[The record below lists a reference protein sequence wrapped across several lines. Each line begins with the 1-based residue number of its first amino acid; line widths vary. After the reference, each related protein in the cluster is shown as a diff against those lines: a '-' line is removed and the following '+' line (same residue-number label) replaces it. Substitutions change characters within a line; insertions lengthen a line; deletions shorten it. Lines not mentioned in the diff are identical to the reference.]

1 VVCELLFPKCAT
13 YTLTH
18 SRYSDVIHEVKP
30 ITSGHRVVLTYNLI
44 NIDQSLQSPTAA
56 AIGDRDSQLRDALK
70 LWGEAGVRNEDNGKE
85 VGFLCHCLEHEY
97 TESSLSLSRLAG
109 ADLSVVTRAVH
120 AAQQTGFIVYLATFQ
135 RTHVGGCDEDDEYGA
150 EIIEDIDDDWY
161 LQKIVTL
168 DGTKVAEDILIS
180 KWEMLDPEV
189 FENRGPDDEEFEG
202 WTGNEGATA
211 THWYRS
217 SVSGT
222 HGS

>member
-1 VVCELLFPKCAT
+1 
-13 YTLTH
+13 
-18 SRYSDVIHEVKP
+18 VIHEVKP

-44 NIDQSLQSPTAA
+44 NIDQSLHLPTAA
-56 AIGDRDSQLRDALK
+56 SIGDSDSQLRDALK

-97 TESSLSLSRLAG
+97 TESSLSLSGLTG

-120 AAQQTGFIVYLATFQ
+120 AAQQTDFIVYLATFL
-135 RTHVGGCDEDDEYGA
+135 RTHVGGCNDDDEYGA
-150 EIIEDIDDDWY
+150 PEIIEDIDDDWY

-168 DGTKVAEDILIS
+168 YGTKVAEGILIS
-180 KWEMLDPEV
+180 RWEMLDPEV
-189 FENRGPDDEEFEG
+189 FDNRDPDDEEFEG
-202 WTGNEGATA
+202 WTGNEGAT
-211 THWYRS
+211 TTQWYRS